1 MTPKTTALEMIDT
14 LRVAFSELL
23 EENEWMDDETRAV
36 ARQKANLMNEKIG
49 YPDSI
54 MDPDLLALEYQK
66 VSLALDYCIFFSEH
80 WIFSLFFLV
89 FDFFFLVLDFFLA
102 LEYQEVRSLAIRTA
116 SWTQTFSLS
125 GATSNMYAVT
135 ICDMVTEVMIMFNYK
150 FRLNMII
157 TNLDYYFFFFL
168 NFGSKLLLFF

>member
-80 WIFSLFFLV
+80 
-89 FDFFFLVLDFFLA
+89 
-102 LEYQEVRSLAIRTA
+102 
-116 SWTQTFSLS
+116 
-125 GATSNMYAVT
+125 
-135 ICDMVTEVMIMFNYK
+135 
-150 FRLNMII
+150 
-157 TNLDYYFFFFL
+157 
-168 NFGSKLLLFF
+168 